1 MKFLLFHGKFCY
13 NSTSGEQNMKR
24 SEVQREKLS
33 PMMQQYMEIKD
44 KYEDSIIFFR
54 LGDFYE
60 MFFEDAITASRILEL
75 TLTGKQAGLDERV
88 PMCGIPHHAYAGYV
102 DELIEKGYKVAICEQ
117 LEDPKETKGMVKRDV
132 IQVVTKGTRI
142 DENMDSKSNN
152 YIANIYNFDY
162 CYGISFADIST
173 GEVYAMLI
181 EGEKDKVIKE
191 VAKHGFKEVIVND
204 SINREIIEILRTNYN
219 VLVTIT
225 KDELQDKNYEY
236 IYKDIEDIRI
246 ISTVKHLLYYVID
259 TKKGDLHHLQKCC
272 VIKNSEYLEF
282 DNNTKRNLELVET
295 LRNRERQYS
304 LLWLLDKNKTA
315 MGSRYLKYNIEN
327 PLTNKEAIERRY
339 NLVEKLSTEF
349 ILRDDLVH
357 ELGNVY
363 DLERLAGR
371 ITYGNLNAKDLLQ
384 LKNSLKSLPNIKRI
398 LETIGYDKKIETLE
412 ELYELLER
420 TILEDAPFTLHEG
433 HLIKPGYNEELDE
446 LKKIRSGSKDFI
458 LELEQSEKERTG
470 IKNLKVGFN
479 KVFGYYIEVS
489 KGQTHLVKEEFGYDR
504 KQTLANCERFTTPL
518 LKEKENI
525 ILGAEEKIISLEY
538 KLFMDIREVVKRYIS
553 KLQKIAK
560 IISEVDMLQSFSVV
574 SDAYKFV
581 RPTLTEDK
589 IVKMIECRHP
599 VVEQVMKDK
608 YIPNDIIMDKTT
620 DILLITGP
628 NMAGK
633 STYMRQCA
641 ITVIMA
647 QIGCFVPCKSC
658 TIPIFDKIFTR
669 IGASDDLVS
678 GESTFMV
685 EMNEA
690 NTAISE
696 ATENSLILFDE
707 LGRGTATYDGMSLAQ
722 AILEYIHDKIK
733 AKTMFSTHY
742 HELTALEKDLK
753 HLKNVHVSAIEKDG
767 QITFLHKVKV
777 GAVDKSYGIHVA
789 SLAHLPES
797 LIKRADEIL
806 NIYEKKNIKKETF
819 TQTSLFELTESEI
832 EEKPNPIEEKIKEIN
847 PLEMT
852 PMEALN
858 YLYELKKEVKR
869 KD

>member
-1 MKFLLFHGKFCY
+1 MK
-13 NSTSGEQNMKR
+13 EMKR

-60 MFFEDAITASRILEL
+60 MFFEDAIIASRILEL
-75 TLTGKQAGLDERV
+75 TLTGKQAGLEERV
-88 PMCGIPHHAYAGYV
+88 PMCGVPHHAYATYV

-117 LEDPKETKGMVKRDV
+117 LEDPKTTKGMVKRDV

-142 DENMDSKSNN
+142 DENIDSKSNN
-152 YIANIYNFDY
+152 YIANIYSFDY
-162 CYGISFADIST
+162 CYGISFADVST

-181 EGEKDKVIKE
+181 EGEKEKVIKE
-191 VAKHGFKEVIVND
+191 IIKHGFKEVIVND
-204 SINREIIEILRTNYN
+204 TINREIIEILRTNYN
-219 VLVTIT
+219 ILVTIT
-225 KDELQDKNYEY
+225 KEELNDKNYEY
-236 IYKDIEDIRI
+236 IYKNIEDIRI
-246 ISTVKHLLYYVID
+246 TSTIKHLLHYIID
-259 TKKGDLHHLQKCC
+259 TKKGDLHHLQKCK

-282 DNNTKRNLELVET
+282 DNNTKRNLELTET

-327 PLTNKEAIERRY
+327 PLTKKEEIKRRY
-339 NLVEKLSTEF
+339 DMVEKLSTEF
-349 ILRDDLVH
+349 ILRDDLIE

-384 LKNSLKSLPNIKRI
+384 LKSSLAHLPKIKQI
-398 LETIGYDKKIETLE
+398 LEEIKYDKKLETLE
-412 ELYELLER
+412 ELYQLLDK
-420 TILEDAPFTLHEG
+420 TILDDAPFSLHEG
-433 HLIKPGYNEELDE
+433 HLIKEGYNEELDE
-446 LKKIRSGSKDFI
+446 LKKISSGSKDYI
-458 LELEQSEKERTG
+458 LELEQKEKERTG

-489 KGQTHLVKEEFGYDR
+489 KGQTHLVKEEYGYDR

-525 ILGAEEKIISLEY
+525 ILGAEEKIINLEY
-538 KLFMDIREVVKRYIS
+538 KLFMDIREVVKRYIG

-560 IISEVDMLQSFSVV
+560 VISEIDMLQSFSIV
-574 SDAYKFV
+574 SDQYRFV
-581 RPTLTEDK
+581 RPTITDEK
-589 IVKMIECRHP
+589 IIKMIECRHP

-608 YIPNDIIMDKTT
+608 YIPNDIVMDKTT

-685 EMNEA
+685 EMKEA

-753 HLKNVHVSAIEKDG
+753 HLKNVHVSAVEKDG
-767 QITFLHKVKV
+767 GITFLHKVKV

-789 SLAHLPES
+789 SLAHLPKS

-806 NIYEKKNIKKETF
+806 NVYEKKNIKKETF
-819 TQTSLFELTESEI
+819 TQTTLFELTESEA
-832 EEKPNPIEEKIKEIN
+832 EEKINPIEEKIKQIN

-858 YLYELKKEVKR
+858 YLYELKKEVTR
-869 KD
+869 KE

>member
-398 LETIGYDKKIETLE
+398 LEEIGYDKKIETLE

-458 LELEQSEKERTG
+458 LELEQTEKERTG

-685 EMNEA
+685 EMKEA

-767 QITFLHKVKV
+767 QITFLHKVKI

>member
-1 MKFLLFHGKFCY
+1 MK
-13 NSTSGEQNMKR
+13 EMKR

-60 MFFEDAITASRILEL
+60 MFFEDAIIASRVLEL
-75 TLTGKQAGLDERV
+75 TLTGKQAGLEERV
-88 PMCGIPHHAYAGYV
+88 PMCGVPHHAYASYV
-102 DELIEKGYKVAICEQ
+102 DTLIEKGYKVAICEQ

-132 IQVVTKGTRI
+132 IQVITKGTRI
-142 DENMDSKSNN
+142 DENIDSKSNN

-191 VAKHGFKEVIVND
+191 VTKHGFKEVIVND

-225 KDELQDKNYEY
+225 KEELDDKNYEY

-246 ISTVKHLLYYVID
+246 VSTLKHLLYYIID
-259 TKKGDLHHLQKCC
+259 TKKGDLHHLQKCR
-272 VIKNSEYLEF
+272 VIKNSEFLEF
-282 DNNTKRNLELVET
+282 ENNTKRNLELTET

-315 MGSRYLKYNIEN
+315 MGSRYLKHNIEN
-327 PLTNKEAIERRY
+327 PLTSREDIERRY
-339 NLVEKLSTEF
+339 HMVEKLSTEF
-349 ILRDDLVH
+349 ILRDDLIK

-384 LKNSLKSLPNIKRI
+384 LKSSLKSLPKIKEI
-398 LETIGYDKKIETLE
+398 LEQIDYDKKLETLE
-412 ELYELLER
+412 ELYELLEK
-420 TILEDAPFTLHEG
+420 TILEDAPFSLHEG
-433 HLIKPGYNEELDE
+433 HLIKPGYSEELDE
-446 LKKIRSGSKDFI
+446 LKKVSSGSKDFI
-458 LELEQSEKERTG
+458 LELEQTERERTG

-489 KGQTHLVKEEFGYDR
+489 KGQTHLVKEEYGYDR

-525 ILGAEEKIISLEY
+525 ILGAEEKIINLEY
-538 KLFMDIREVVKRYIS
+538 KLFMDIREVVKRYIG
-553 KLQKIAK
+553 KLQRIAK

-581 RPTLTEDK
+581 RPTLTDEK
-589 IVKMIECRHP
+589 VIKMIECRHP

-658 TIPIFDKIFTR
+658 TMPIFDKIFTR

-685 EMNEA
+685 EMKEA

-696 ATENSLILFDE
+696 ATEHSLILFDE

-742 HELTALEKDLK
+742 HELTILEKDLK
-753 HLKNVHVSAIEKDG
+753 HLKNVHVSAVEKDG
-767 QITFLHKVKV
+767 KITFLHKVKN
-777 GAVDKSYGIHVA
+777 GAIDKSYGIHVA

-806 NIYEKKNIKKETF
+806 NIYEHKNVKKETF
-819 TQTSLFELTESEI
+819 TQTSLFELTERETEPKI
-832 EEKPNPIEEKIKEIN
+832 NQDEKKIKRIN

-858 YLYELKKEVKR
+858 YLYELKKEVRR
-869 KD
+869 KE

>member
-1 MKFLLFHGKFCY
+1 MVLVVKK
-13 NSTSGEQNMKR
+13 MKR

-44 KYEDSIIFFR
+44 KYEDCIIFFR

-60 MFFEDAITASRILEL
+60 MFFDDAILASRVLEL
-75 TLTGKQAGLDERV
+75 TLTGKQAGLEERV
-88 PMCGIPHHAYAGYV
+88 PMCGIPHHAYAAYV

-117 LEDPKETKGMVKRDV
+117 LEDPKLTKGMVKRDV

-142 DENMDSKSNN
+142 DENIDSKSNN
-152 YIANIYNFDY
+152 YIANIYSFDY

-173 GEVYAMLI
+173 GEVYAMLV
-181 EGEKDKVIKE
+181 EGEKEKVIKE
-191 VAKHGFKEVIVND
+191 IAKHGFKEVIVND
-204 SINREIIEILRTNYN
+204 NTDREIIEILRSNYN
-219 VLVTIT
+219 ILVTIT
-225 KDELQDKNYEY
+225 KEESEDKNYEY
-236 IYKDIEDIRI
+236 IYKDIEDIRFV
-246 ISTVKHLLYYVID
+246 STLKHLLYYILD
-259 TKKGDLHHLQKCC
+259 TKKGDLHHLQKCRI
-272 VIKNSEYLEF
+272 IKNSEYLEF
-282 DNNTKRNLELVET
+282 DNNTKRNLELTET

-339 NLVEKLSTEF
+339 NMVEKLSTEF
-349 ILRDDLVH
+349 ILRDDLTK
-357 ELGNVY
+357 ELSNVY

-371 ITYGNLNAKDLLQ
+371 VSYGNLNAKDLLQ
-384 LKNSLKSLPNIKRI
+384 LKNSLKSFPRIKEI
-398 LETIGYDKKIETLE
+398 LEQLNFDKKLETLD
-412 ELYELLER
+412 ELYELLDK

-433 HLIKPGYNEELDE
+433 HLIKEGYNEELDE
-446 LKKIRSGSKDFI
+446 LKRVSSGSKDFI
-458 LELEQSEKERTG
+458 LELEQKERERTG

-489 KGQTHLVKEEFGYDR
+489 KGQKHLIKDEFGYDR
-504 KQTLANCERFTTPL
+504 KQTLANCERYTTPL

-525 ILGAEEKIISLEY
+525 ILGAEEKIINLEY
-538 KLFMDIREVVKRYIS
+538 KIFMGIREVVKRYIG
-553 KLQKIAK
+553 KLQKASK
-560 IISEVDMLQSFSVV
+560 VISEIDMLQSFSIV
-574 SDAYKFV
+574 SDQYKYV
-581 RPTLTEDK
+581 RPTLTDE
-589 IVKMIECRHP
+589 KMIKMIDCRHP

-647 QIGCFVPCKSC
+647 QMGCFVPCKSC
-658 TIPIFDKIFTR
+658 TMPIFDKIFTR

-685 EMNEA
+685 EMKEA
-690 NTAISE
+690 NTAISD

-742 HELTALEKDLK
+742 HELTSLEKDLK
-753 HLKNVHVSAIEKDG
+753 HLKNVHVSAIEKEG
-767 QITFLHKVKV
+767 QITFLHKVKN

-819 TQTSLFELTESEI
+819 TQTSLFELTESEA
-832 EEKPNPIEEKIKEIN
+832 EPNKNVIEEKIKAMN

-858 YLYELKKEVKR
+858 YLYELKKEINR
-869 KD
+869 KE

>member
-1 MKFLLFHGKFCY
+1 
-13 NSTSGEQNMKR
+13 MKR
-24 SEVQREKLS
+24 SEVDRTKLS

-44 KYEDSIIFFR
+44 NYEDSIIFFR

-60 MFFEDAITASRILEL
+60 MFFDDAIIASRILEL

-88 PMCGIPHHAYAGYV
+88 PMCGIPHHAYSSYA
-102 DELIEKGYKVAICEQ
+102 DTLIEKGYKVAICEQ

-132 IQVVTKGTRI
+132 VQVITKGTRI
-142 DENMDSKSNN
+142 DANIDSKNN
-152 YIANIYNFDY
+152 NFIANIYDFSY
-162 CYGISFADIST
+162 CYGISYIDIST
-173 GEVYAMLI
+173 GEVYVTLI
-181 EGEKDKVIKE
+181 EGEIDRAIKE
-191 VAKHGFKEVIVND
+191 ITRNGFKEVIVND
-204 SINREIIEILRTNYN
+204 PIDREIVERLRTGHEI
-219 VLVTIT
+219 LVTIT
-225 KDELQDKNYEY
+225 KEELEDKNYEY
-236 IYKDIEDIRI
+236 IYKDLEDVRLVN
-246 ISTVKHLLYYVID
+246 TLKHLLHYIID
-259 TKKGDLHHLQKCC
+259 TKKGDMHHLQRAV
-272 VIKNSEYLEF
+272 VIKSSEFLEF
-282 DNNTKRNLELVET
+282 DVNTKKNLELVET

-315 MGSRYLKYNIEN
+315 MGSRYLKHNIEN
-327 PLTNKEAIERRY
+327 PLTSKDEIERRY
-339 NLVEKLSTEF
+339 DLVSKLSTEF
-349 ILRDDLVH
+349 ILRDDLIK
-357 ELGNVY
+357 ELSEVY
-363 DLERLAGR
+363 DLERLCGR

-384 LKNSLKSLPNIKRI
+384 LKGSLKALPRIKEI
-398 LETIGYDKKIETLE
+398 LSELKYDKKIETFDD
-412 ELYELLER
+412 LYSLLER
-420 TILEDAPFTLHEG
+420 TINEDAPFTLHEG
-433 HLIKPGYNEELDE
+433 RLIKPGYNKELDE
-446 LKKIRSGSKDFI
+446 LKSISSGSKDFI
-458 LELEQSEKERTG
+458 LELEQQERERTG

-489 KGQTHLVKEEFGYDR
+489 KGQCSLVKDEFGYDR

-538 KLFMDIREVVKRYIS
+538 KLFMDIREVVKRYING
-553 KLQKIAK
+553 LQKLAK
-560 IISEVDMLQSFSVV
+560 TISEVDMLQSFSIV
-574 SDAYKFV
+574 SDTYKFT
-581 RPTLTEDK
+581 RPTLTEER
-589 IVKMIECRHP
+589 IIKMIDCRHP

-608 YIPNDIIMDKTT
+608 YIPNDIVMDKTT

-658 TIPIFDKIFTR
+658 TMPIFDKIFTR

-685 EMNEA
+685 EMKEA
-690 NTAISE
+690 NYAISE

-742 HELTALEKDLK
+742 HELTVLEKDLK
-753 HLKNVHVSAIEKDG
+753 HLKNVHVSAIEENGKV
-767 QITFLHKVKV
+767 TFLHKVKV

-789 SLAHLPES
+789 SLAKLPQS
-797 LIKRADEIL
+797 LIDRANDVL
-806 NIYEKKNIKKETF
+806 SVYEKKNIKKETF
-819 TQTSLFELTESEI
+819 TQTSLFELTESESEPKI
-832 EEKPNPIEEKIKEIN
+832 NETEEKIKNIN

-852 PMEALN
+852 PMEALSF
-858 YLYELKKEVKR
+858 LYDLNKSVKDKK
-869 KD
+869 

>member
-1 MKFLLFHGKFCY
+1 MKI
-13 NSTSGEQNMKR
+13 MKR

-60 MFFEDAITASRILEL
+60 MFFEDAITASRVLEL
-75 TLTGKQAGLDERV
+75 TLTGKQAGLEERV
-88 PMCGIPHHAYAGYV
+88 PMCGVPHHAYASYV

-132 IQVVTKGTRI
+132 IQVITKGTRI

-173 GEVYAMLI
+173 GEIYAMLI
-181 EGEKDKVIKE
+181 EGEKEKVIKE
-191 VAKHGFKEVIVND
+191 IAKQGFKEVIVND

-225 KDELQDKNYEY
+225 KEELNDKNYEY
-236 IYKDIEDIRI
+236 IYKEIEDVRI
-246 ISTVKHLLYYVID
+246 TSTIKHLLHYIID
-259 TKKGDLHHLQKCC
+259 TKKGDLHHLQKCK
-272 VIKNSEYLEF
+272 VIKNSEFLEF
-282 DNNTKRNLELVET
+282 DNNTKRNLELTET

-315 MGSRYLKYNIEN
+315 MGSRYLKHNIEN
-327 PLTNKEAIERRY
+327 PLTKKEEIERRY
-339 NLVEKLSTEF
+339 NMIEKLSTEF
-349 ILRDDLVH
+349 ILRDDLIQ

-384 LKNSLKSLPNIKRI
+384 LKTSLAHLPKIKEI
-398 LETIGYDKKIETLE
+398 LETIHYDKKLETLE
-412 ELYELLER
+412 ELYELLDK

-446 LKKIRSGSKDFI
+446 LKKISSGSKEFI
-458 LELEQSEKERTG
+458 LEMEQTEKERTG

-538 KLFMDIREVVKRYIS
+538 KLFMDIREVVKRYIG

-574 SDAYKFV
+574 SDNYKFV
-581 RPTLTEDK
+581 RPTLTEERT
-589 IVKMIECRHP
+589 IKMIECRHP

-658 TIPIFDKIFTR
+658 TMPIFDKIFTR

-685 EMNEA
+685 EMKEA

-696 ATENSLILFDE
+696 ATEHSLILFDE

-742 HELTALEKDLK
+742 HELTSLEKDLK
-753 HLKNVHVSAIEKDG
+753 HLKNVHVSAVEKDG
-767 QITFLHKVKV
+767 KVTFLHKVKN

-789 SLAHLPES
+789 SLAHLPDS

-819 TQTSLFELTESEI
+819 TQTSLFELTESEA
-832 EEKPNPIEEKIKEIN
+832 EPKKNEIEEKIKEIN

-858 YLYELKKEVKR
+858 YLYELKKEVNR
-869 KD
+869 KE

>member
-1 MKFLLFHGKFCY
+1 
-13 NSTSGEQNMKR
+13 MKR

-60 MFFEDAITASRILEL
+60 MFFDDAIIASRVLEL
-75 TLTGKQAGLDERV
+75 TLTGKQAGLEERV
-88 PMCGIPHHAYAGYV
+88 PMCGVPHHAYASYV
-102 DELIEKGYKVAICEQ
+102 DALIEKGYKVAICEQ

-132 IQVVTKGTRI
+132 IQVITKGTRI
-142 DENMDSKSNN
+142 DENIDSKSNN

-191 VAKHGFKEVIVND
+191 VSKHGFREVIVND

-225 KDELQDKNYEY
+225 KEELEDKNYEY
-236 IYKDIEDIRI
+236 IYKDIEDVRI
-246 ISTVKHLLYYVID
+246 TSTLKHLLYYIID
-259 TKKGDLHHLQKCC
+259 TKKGDLHHLQKCR

-282 DNNTKRNLELVET
+282 DNNTKRNLELTET

-327 PLTNKEAIERRY
+327 PLTNREDIERRY
-339 NLVEKLSTEF
+339 HMVEKLSTEF
-349 ILRDDLVH
+349 ILRDDLIK

-384 LKNSLKSLPNIKRI
+384 LKSSLKSLPNIKEI
-398 LETIGYDKKIETLE
+398 LEQIGYDKKLETLE
-412 ELYELLER
+412 ELYELLEK
-420 TILEDAPFTLHEG
+420 TILEDAPFSLHEG

-446 LKKIRSGSKDFI
+446 LKKVSSGSKDFI
-458 LELEQSEKERTG
+458 LELEQKEKERTG

-525 ILGAEEKIISLEY
+525 ILGAEEKIINLEY
-538 KLFMDIREVVKRYIS
+538 KLFMDIREVVKRYIG
-553 KLQKIAK
+553 KLQRIAK

-581 RPTLTEDK
+581 RPTLTDEK
-589 IVKMIECRHP
+589 VIKMIECRHP

-620 DILLITGP
+620 DVLLITGP

-658 TIPIFDKIFTR
+658 TMPIFDKIFTR

-685 EMNEA
+685 EMKEA

-696 ATENSLILFDE
+696 ATEHSLILFDE

-742 HELTALEKDLK
+742 HELTILEKDLK
-753 HLKNVHVSAIEKDG
+753 HLKNVHVSAVEKDG
-767 QITFLHKVKV
+767 KITFLHKVKN
-777 GAVDKSYGIHVA
+777 GAIDKSYGIHVA

-797 LIKRADEIL
+797 LMRRADEIL
-806 NIYEKKNIKKETF
+806 NIYENKNVKKETF
-819 TQTSLFELTESEI
+819 TQTSLFELTESEAEPKI
-832 EEKPNPIEEKIKEIN
+832 NPIEEKIKGIN

-852 PMEALN
+852 PMEALS
-858 YLYELKKEVKR
+858 YLYELKKEVSR
-869 KD
+869 KE